1 MIVQGWLSIYLKTIS
16 FSDLLKM
23 RASPSAWILYLA
35 ITIPVL
41 AQNSSDFAGCP
52 VGTASLASGQDQFN
66 ATKSA
71 EFSLHQALGS
81 WYLSFGLRDT
91 RGDHLDSESFSTVQW
106 LEIMLSVPESLI
118 GSRQEDDTEYC
129 MYRFPARNET
139 VDSDEITGSCHG
151 VLSDDC
157 VEAMENGPVVNDDG
171 CPSIDVREKC
181 GFNWETSTSL
191 YPVTMKQLL
200 VATN

>member
-1 MIVQGWLSIYLKTIS
+1 
-16 FSDLLKM
+16 M
-23 RASPSAWILYLA
+23 RASTSAWILYLA
-35 ITIPVL
+35 TSIPSL
-41 AQNSSDFAGCP
+41 AQKSSDFAECP
-52 VGTASLASGQDQFN
+52 VGTAPLASGQDEFN

-71 EFSLHQALGS
+71 EFSLHRALGT
-81 WYLSFGLRDT
+81 WYLSFGLRDI
-91 RGDHLDSESFSTVQW
+91 RGNHLDLESFTTVQW

-118 GSRQEDDTEYC
+118 GSRQENGTEYC

-139 VDSDEITGSCHG
+139 VDEDEIAGSCQG

-157 VEAMENGPVVNDDG
+157 VEAMENSPVVNDDG

-191 YPVTMKQLL
+191 YPATTKQILVTI
-200 VATN
+200 N